1 MGKVLITVG
10 SVTTASR
17 LEKYLRK
24 KKGIKAS
31 LMHTPVEI
39 NNGGCSYSIRI
50 DAANLSRVK
59 EAIKEIDVAVRK
71 FYMEDY
77 YEGEK
82 KYHVIS

>member
-10 SVTTASR
+10 SVTSASR

-31 LMHTPVEI
+31 VVHTPAEI
-39 NNGGCSYSIRI
+39 NNGGCSYSLRI
-50 DAANLSRVK
+50 DASNLSRIR

-71 FYMEDY
+71 LYMEDY